1 MCVLL
6 FFVDKKPW
14 VNVWVNQ
21 RVVLTRTDYEG
32 DFMVTW
38 IDKQQGVHR
47 PVTEAGGDLQQ
58 GLSLVVFIVNVYID
72 IYIWGF
78 LKYGYPKIDSL

>member
-1 MCVLL
+1 
-6 FFVDKKPW
+6 
-14 VNVWVNQ
+14 
-21 RVVLTRTDYEG
+21 
-32 DFMVTW
+32 MVTW
-38 IDKQQGVHR
+38 IDKQQGVPR
-47 PVTEAGGDLQQ
+47 PVTAAGGDLQQ